1 MSTANYSKSM
11 LRLESQF
18 AGSTDPATMGTTGL
32 IAWVCVAGGMRLYT
46 RFRTA
51 RAIIRKRLGESALP
65 GFVRACIAA
74 APCQWRKENIA
85 RYAKAK

>member
-1 MSTANYSKSM
+1 MAVVDYSKIM

-18 AGSTDPATMGTTGL
+18 AGATDPATMGTTGL
-32 IAWVCVAGGMRLYT
+32 VAWVSITSGIQLYT

-51 RAIIRKRLGESALP
+51 RAIIRKRLGESALS

-74 APCQWRKENIA
+74 APCQLRKERIA
-85 RYAKAK
+85 RYAKKK